1 MKNNMTLVNG
11 IELSQYGTSKIHRV
25 LYSNENIGENAE
37 NLTIVILT
45 YNRANAT
52 IQLLESLIEI
62 YPEYNGEIVVLDNGS
77 SKENMKVLEEFIF
90 NSNLRINFI
99 KAGINLG
106 VAKGR
111 NEAIKNVKTEWA
123 MFLDNDIYFIKNIFP
138 SIKNS
143 IAQLGCKFL
152 NLPLL
157 NKDKKTLFSCGG
169 HIFVSNALDGIHI
182 GCGSTFNQTEI
193 EEDELENPCMA
204 TFLFGGCSVIN
215 VKKFIECG
223 CFDENM
229 KIGFEDIDFSI
240 RLFNEGYKIGCCNKI
255 GLVHN
260 HEQSKIKDDLEYEK
274 IRFSSETLYSS
285 AKYFE
290 KKHNFK
296 IWNAETE
303 KWLKQREKELNLNQ
317 NDDNGNE
324 EENLDDKKTK
334 IALIVDTRNWAL
346 DNIAKN
352 ILTHLKQKYE
362 FKLIYMDEIPDW
374 NIAYVFYACAG
385 YDIIHFLWRG
395 NLHYVFGEFTQKYL
409 EKYNRGWDAFKED
422 IVKHFIITTSVYDHG
437 YLGNEIDFTKET
449 FSLVDEYTVSSKK
462 LLEIYNN
469 LGMKRPLMEITD
481 GVDLSKFYPINI
493 ERLNTLNNRELVIG
507 WVGNSNWS
515 GDVKKD
521 HKGLNTII
529 KPAIDELIKEGYK
542 IKLELTDKQEKQI
555 PHNEMV
561 NFYSKIDLYVCASL
575 NEGTPNPV
583 LESMACGVP
592 VISTDVG
599 IVPEVFGEKQK
610 EYILK
615 DRNKECLKDKI
626 KLFIKNIDSIKELS
640 DENLSQIREWTWEK
654 KCKDFEMFFEKVM
667 RKRKNKNQKNK

>member
-1 MKNNMTLVNG
+1 MKDNMTLVNG
-11 IELSQYGTSKIHRV
+11 IELSQYGTSKFHRI
-25 LYSNENIGENAE
+25 LYDNKNIGGNAE

-45 YNRANAT
+45 YNRVNST
-52 IQLLESLIEI
+52 IQLLESLIEVF
-62 YPEYNGEIVVLDNGS
+62 PEYNGEVIVVDNGS
-77 SKENMKVLEEFIF
+77 SKDNIITLEKFIL
-90 NSNLRINFI
+90 NSNLRIKFI
-99 KAGINLG
+99 KSDINLG

-138 SIKNS
+138 SIQNS

-169 HIFVSNALDGIHI
+169 HIFVSNAFDGIHI
-182 GCGSTFNQTEI
+182 GCGSTFNQVEVDK
-193 EEDELENPCMA
+193 DEFDNPCMA
-204 TFLFGGCSVIN
+204 TFLFGGCSVID

-274 IRFSSETLYSS
+274 IRFSTETLYSS

-296 IWNAETE
+296 IWNSETE
-303 KWLKQREKELNLNQ
+303 KWLKQREKELNLE
-317 NDDNGNE
+317 GETRE
-324 EENLDDKKTK
+324 EKKELQAEKIK

-352 ILTHLKQKYE
+352 IATNLNQKYE

-385 YDIIHFLWRG
+385 YDIVHFLWRG
-395 NLHYVFGEFTQKYL
+395 NLHYVFGEFTQNYL

-422 IVKHFIITTSVYDHG
+422 IVKNFIITTSVYDHG
-437 YLGNEIDFTKET
+437 YLGDEIGFTKEI

-462 LLEIYNN
+462 LLDIYNN
-469 LGMKRPLMEITD
+469 LDIKKPAMEITD
-481 GVDLSKFYPINI
+481 GVDLKKFYPINI
-493 ERLNTLNNRELVIG
+493 ERLNNVKNRELVIG

-515 GDVKKD
+515 GDAEKD
-521 HKGLNTII
+521 HKGLNSII
-529 KPAIDELIKEGYK
+529 KPTIAELIKEGYK

-555 PHNEMV
+555 PHDEMV
-561 NFYSKIDLYVCASL
+561 NFYSKIDLYICASL

-583 LESMACGVP
+583 LEAMACGIP

-599 IVPEVFGEKQK
+599 IVSEALGEEQKQ
-610 EYILK
+610 YILK
-615 DRNKECLKDKI
+615 ERSKECLKEKI
-626 KLFIKNIDSIKELS
+626 KLFIKNIDSIKKLS
-640 DENLSQIREWTWEK
+640 KENLSQIQEWSWEK
-654 KCKDFEMFFEKVM
+654 KCKEFDEFFKVIIEK
-667 RKRKNKNQKNK
+667 KK

>member
-11 IELSQYGTSKIHRV
+11 IELSQYGTSKFHRI
-25 LYSNENIGENAE
+25 LYNNENIGENAE

-45 YNRANAT
+45 YNRVNST
-52 IQLLESLIEI
+52 IQLLESLIKV
-62 YPEYNGEIVVLDNGS
+62 YPEYSGEIVVLDNGS
-77 SKENMKVLEEFIF
+77 SKDNIIILEKFIL
-90 NSNLRINFI
+90 NSHLKI
-99 KAGINLG
+99 KLIKSEVNLG

-138 SIKNS
+138 SIQNS

-182 GCGSTFNQTEI
+182 GCGSTFNQVEI
-193 EEDELENPCMA
+193 DKDEFDNPCMA

-255 GLVHN
+255 GLIHN
-260 HEQSKIKDDLEYEK
+260 HEQSKIKDDIEYEK

-296 IWNAETE
+296 IWNSETE
-303 KWLKQREKELNLNQ
+303 KWLKQREEELSLKGNNKE
-317 NDDNGNE
+317 E
-324 EENLDDKKTK
+324 KKESQIEKIK
-334 IALIVDTRNWAL
+334 IALVVDTRNWAL

-352 ILTHLKQKYE
+352 IINNLNKKYE

-395 NLHYVFGEFTQKYL
+395 NLHYIFGEFTQKYF

-422 IVKHFIITTSVYDHG
+422 IVQHFIITTSVYDHG
-437 YLGNEIDFTKET
+437 YIGSEIEFTKEI

-462 LLEIYNN
+462 LLDIYND
-469 LGMKRPLMEITD
+469 LDIKKPAMEITD
-481 GVDLSKFYPINI
+481 GIDLKKFYPINI
-493 ERLNTLNNRELVIG
+493 ERLDSINNRELVVG

-515 GDVKKD
+515 GDAKKD

-529 KPAIDELIKEGYK
+529 KPVIDELVKEGYK
-542 IKLELTDKQEKQI
+542 IKLELTDKQNKQI
-555 PHNEMV
+555 PHDEMV

-599 IVPEVFGEKQK
+599 IVPEVLGEKQK
-610 EYILK
+610 QYIL
-615 DRNKECLKDKI
+615 RERSKECLKEKI
-626 KLFIKNIDSIKELS
+626 KLFIRNIDSIKELS
-640 DENLSQIREWTWEK
+640 DENLSQIKNWTWEK
-654 KCKDFEMFFEKVM
+654 KCKEFDKFFEKTM
-667 RKRKNKNQKNK
+667 KNKKRESLKR